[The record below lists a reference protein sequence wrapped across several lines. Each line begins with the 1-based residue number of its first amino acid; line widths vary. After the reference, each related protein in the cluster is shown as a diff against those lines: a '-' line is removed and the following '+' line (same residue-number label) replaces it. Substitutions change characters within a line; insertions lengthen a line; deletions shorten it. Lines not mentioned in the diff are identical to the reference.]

1 MVEIPLIK
9 DHNFAYGVAELVTT
23 GLRRITAR
31 NPSAFT
37 FHGTGTYILGE
48 GEVAVIDPGP
58 SDQAHIQALLDSV
71 ANEQVTHIIVTHC
84 HRDHSPAAEPLK
96 AATGAPTYAYG
107 PHGGTASNPTEN
119 LEEGVDRDFAPDVY
133 VSDGEQI
140 TGNGW
145 TLECVHTPGHTSNHM
160 CFAWTEGNAL
170 FTGDHVMGWSTTV
183 IVPPDGSMTDYLS
196 SLDKLLMRN
205 EDFFWPTHGSP
216 IKDPIPYLTALI
228 EHRLQRIE
236 TIRTLLK
243 PKDLRITDMV
253 PEMYPDLQ
261 PELHG
266 AAGLSTLA
274 SIQHLERL
282 GEVQPIA
289 GSGSDTYFRFVK

>member
-1 MVEIPLIK
+1 MVKIPFIK
-9 DHNFAYGVAELVTT
+9 DHNFAYSAVEEVTT
-23 GLRRITAR
+23 GLRRVTAR

-107 PHGGTASNPTEN
+107 PHGGSASNAAEN
-119 LEEGVDRDFAPDVY
+119 LEEGVDRDFVPDVH

-145 TLECVHTPGHTSNHM
+145 TLECVHTPGHTSNHL

-170 FTGDHVMGWSTTV
+170 FSGDHVMGWSTTV
-183 IVPPDGSMTDYLS
+183 LS
-196 SLDKLLMRN
+196 
-205 EDFFWPTHGSP
+205 
-216 IKDPIPYLTALI
+216 LI
-228 EHRLQRIE
+228 HI
-236 TIRTLLK
+236 
-243 PKDLRITDMV
+243 
-253 PEMYPDLQ
+253 
-261 PELHG
+261 
-266 AAGLSTLA
+266 
-274 SIQHLERL
+274 
-282 GEVQPIA
+282 
-289 GSGSDTYFRFVK
+289 